1 MDDISVLFNKPKH
14 AHFFLESINK
24 KHKIMNFSTGTEI
37 NGSLYFHDV
46 KIFRENDNFL
56 TSVFRKETFSG
67 LYTCYL
73 PY

>member
-14 AHFFLESINK
+14 AHFFLQSINK
-24 KHKIMNFSTGTEI
+24 KHKIMNFSIETEL

-46 KIFRENDNFL
+46 KIFRENVNFL
-56 TSVFRKETFSG
+56 TSVLEKKRLVG
-67 LYTCYL
+67 VYTCYT

>member
-24 KHKIMNFSTGTEI
+24 KHEIMNFSIETEL

-46 KIFRENDNFL
+46 KIFRENVNFL
-56 TSVFRKETFSG
+56 TSVLEKKRLVG
-67 LYTCYL
+67 VYTCYT